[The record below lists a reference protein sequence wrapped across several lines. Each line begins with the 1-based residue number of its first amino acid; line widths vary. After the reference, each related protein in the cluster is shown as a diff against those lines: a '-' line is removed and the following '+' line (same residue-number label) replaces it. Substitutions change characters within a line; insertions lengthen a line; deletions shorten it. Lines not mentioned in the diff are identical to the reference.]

1 MFPNVR
7 LMVGALF
14 ASVVAL
20 TCGFGLFATFRV
32 NHEPL
37 SRLPVGT
44 APIQFVANE
53 RTGWG
58 TPFDGQSRLN
68 GPQHSAIA
76 TDVPAA
82 APAHR
87 MKAEAASTGTAE
99 AIKPVVAAIP
109 VIDTAPPRAIEQ
121 PAEVIEP
128 IVSTTSAAPALPAP
142 QLAPTPTTAVV
153 VPNQTASVQSPSAD
167 TASPSA
173 TATGTIAATPSA
185 PPSESEPQAGSA
197 APVVAEPSSAKPAED
212 EAVAKPDSDAGAAVK
227 AAAPA
232 IAAATPS
239 DQPSVVAP
247 PANEAGPAPDTLAAP
262 ANALEPVRKIDAK
275 KDSKIPRKPVARRRI
290 AIRRR
295 VVRRVPP
302 QNTGFGDPIFR
313 SAPNYSSASAS
324 RSPASPSN
332 W

>member
-173 TATGTIAATPSA
+173 
-185 PPSESEPQAGSA
+185 SEPQAGSA

>member
-7 LMVGALF
+7 LLVGALF

-20 TCGFGLFATFRV
+20 TCGFGLFAAFRV

-82 APAHR
+82 APAHQ

-128 IVSTTSAAPALPAP
+128 VVSIAPATPAP
-142 QLAPTPTTAVV
+142 SAPQIAPAPTAAAVAPAETTAQ
-153 VPNQTASVQSPSAD
+153 P
-167 TASPSA
+167 
-173 TATGTIAATPSA
+173 TGTIAATPSA
-185 PPSESEPQAGSA
+185 RPSETEPQAGSA
-197 APVVAEPSSAKPAED
+197 APVVAEPSSARPAGD
-212 EAVAKPDSDAGAAVK
+212 EAVAKPGSDAGAAVR

-247 PANEAGPAPDTLAAP
+247 PANDAEPAPDMLAAP
-262 ANALEPVRKIDAK
+262 ADAVQPVRKIDAK
-275 KDSKIPRKPVARRRI
+275 KDSKITRKPVGRRRI

-295 VVRRVPP
+295 VVRRLPP
-302 QNTGFGDPIFR
+302 AQNTGFGDPVFR

-324 RSPASPSN
+324 RSAASPSN